1 MNSKFAAAAGLAAL
15 AGLAMLGYLAVQG
28 GWLANAPPA
37 AGTAQSAHVHAP
49 TAAAATGAR
58 KILYYRNPMGLPD
71 TSPVPKKDWM
81 GMDYIAVHEGDEEAG
96 SAGVKVSLDRV
107 QRSGV
112 RTETAELRRLE
123 RPIRAPGKAIVD
135 ERTLRVVTLRAD
147 AFIEKLYVNETG
159 KHVEKG
165 EPLLRIY
172 SPDMVAAQVDYR
184 VATSDRAAQVRE
196 ASARGAEQK
205 MRNLELPETAI
216 DEMKRTGQP
225 VMSIDWPSP
234 VSGFVMAKGAIEGQ
248 KVKAGDELFRIA
260 DLSHVWVVA
269 DVPEQDIG
277 LVSIGLPAKIT
288 FRAYPDRAFEGKVT
302 FILHELDAATR
313 TAKVRIELPNAE
325 HLIKHEMYADVVIE
339 AGAGDAPRIAV
350 PRSAVIDSGHR
361 QVVIVDRG
369 DGRFDPRPVKLGVS
383 GDGFVEV
390 REGIAAG
397 DRVVVSANF
406 LIDAESNL
414 KAALGS
420 FTADS
425 GNSPLPGVEGSGE
438 GGMPKDGVAPNMEHA
453 P

>member
-1 MNSKFAAAAGLAAL
+1 MNLKLVVAAGASAL
-15 AGLAMLGYLAVQG
+15 AVLALLGFPALDRQWRAH
-28 GWLANAPPA
+28 AEEAASDPHASHAPESAAPPKV
-37 AGTAQSAHVHAP
+37 GE
-49 TAAAATGAR
+49 R
-58 KILYYRNPMGLPD
+58 KPLYYRNPMGLAD

-81 GMDYIAVHEGDEEAG
+81 GMDYIPVYEGEEQAG
-96 SAGVKVSLDRV
+96 SAGVKLSLDRV
-107 QRSGV
+107 QRAGV

-123 RPIRAPGKAIVD
+123 RPIRAPGKAMVD

-147 AFIEKLYVNETG
+147 AFIEKLVVNETG

-165 EPLLRIY
+165 ETLFRIY

-184 VATSDRAAQVRE
+184 VATSDRVVQARE
-196 ASARGAEQK
+196 ASLRGADQK
-205 MRNLELPETAI
+205 LRNLELPEAAI

-234 VSGFVMAKGAIEGQ
+234 VSGVIMTKGAIEGQ

-260 DLSHVWVVA
+260 DLSHIWVVA

-277 LVSIGLPAKIT
+277 LVSVGQPVKVA
-288 FRAYPDRAFEGKVT
+288 FRAYPGRTFEGKVT
-302 FILHELDAATR
+302 FILHELEAATR
-313 TAKVRIELPNAE
+313 TAKVRIEIGNAE

-339 AGAGDAPRIAV
+339 AGAEGEPRIAV
-350 PRSAVIDSGHR
+350 PSSAVIDSGNR

-369 DGRFDPRPVKLGVS
+369 EGRFDPRPVKLGIA
-383 GDGFVEV
+383 GDGYVEV

-397 DRVVVSANF
+397 ERVVVSANF

-414 KAALGS
+414 KAALGA

-425 GNSPLPGVEGSGE
+425 AS
-438 GGMPKDGVAPNMEHA
+438 MPPKPAEPHDQKDMERAP
-453 P
+453 